1 VQRVAIAVTS
11 FTIVAGAW
19 LSAMY
24 LVLQHDGYWWRLLIS
39 LAVVALGLATL
50 RALQRPPSVELK
62 TVLIVGALALG
73 TLGVSALRQNN
84 RPNAHFEGFV
94 DVIGLAFVIQA
105 ALMLL
110 TFLRPGHAL
119 PPGTLR

>member
-1 VQRVAIAVTS
+1 
-11 FTIVAGAW
+11 
-19 LSAMY
+19 MY

>member
-24 LVLQHDGYWWRLLIS
+24 LVLRHDGYWWRLLIS
-39 LAVVALGLATL
+39 LAVVGLGLATL
-50 RALQRPPSVELK
+50 RALRRPPSVELK

-73 TLGVSALRQNN
+73 TLGVSALWQNN
-84 RPNAHFEGFV
+84 GPNAHFEGFV
-94 DVIGLAFVIQA
+94 AVIGLAFVVQA

-110 TFLRPGHAL
+110 TFLRPRHML